1 MDIIGQFIIKFDLF
15 LLVLARVSGV
25 FQMAPFFSGQR
36 APIYIRSGLAA
47 LVALLI
53 SFILPSNPAEM
64 PREFLPFIL
73 EIGSEFILG
82 FTIGYII
89 HLVFVAVQVAGQF
102 IDMQMGFGI
111 VNVLDPQSG
120 IQMPLIGNFLYIIA
134 LLVFFGMDG
143 HHLIIN
149 ALVKSYEFVPIFG
162 VNFRGEM
169 YELIVILFCT
179 MFLTAMK
186 IALPLV
192 ATLLVVDISLGL
204 VARTVPQMNVFIV
217 GLPIKIAVGLLLL
230 SSLIGLYVWLLGI
243 LFTQTFENIDL
254 FFRTV
259 GL

>member
-1 MDIIGQFIIKFDLF
+1 
-15 LLVLARVSGV
+15 
-25 FQMAPFFSGQR
+25 
-36 APIYIRSGLAA
+36 
-47 LVALLI
+47 
-53 SFILPSNPAEM
+53 
-64 PREFLPFIL
+64 
-73 EIGSEFILG
+73 
-82 FTIGYII
+82 
-89 HLVFVAVQVAGQF
+89 
-102 IDMQMGFGI
+102 
-111 VNVLDPQSG
+111 
-120 IQMPLIGNFLYIIA
+120 
-134 LLVFFGMDG
+134 
-143 HHLIIN
+143 
-149 ALVKSYEFVPIFG
+149 
-162 VNFRGEM
+162 
-169 YELIVILFCT
+169 